1 MNSVKVLFRPDVLA
15 ALTLGAVAS
24 PSPAQTL
31 TWTGTNGLTWNNTGN
46 WHPAT
51 VPNAA
56 AHTALFAGANQG
68 TIDLGGGTFSPGTL
82 SFTGGA
88 YTLANGTLNNLATL
102 NQDATVTGTNNLGV

>member
-1 MNSVKVLFRPDVLA
+1 MKSLKVLLRPYLLA
-15 ALTLGAVAS
+15 ALALGAAVS
-24 PSPAQTL
+24 PSRAQTF

-46 WHPAT
+46 WSPAT

-88 YTLANGTLNNLATL
+88 YTLTNGTLNNLANLT
-102 NQDATVTGTNNLGV
+102 QAAT